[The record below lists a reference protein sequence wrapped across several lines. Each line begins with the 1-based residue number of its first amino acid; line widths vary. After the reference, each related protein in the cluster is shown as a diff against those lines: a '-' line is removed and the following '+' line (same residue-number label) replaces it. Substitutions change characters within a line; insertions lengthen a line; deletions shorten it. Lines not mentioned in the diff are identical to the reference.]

1 LKEILE
7 ENKKNAYQLRKNTR
21 MPKKFAK
28 DYSRKIKIGF
38 DSISLTSEVS
48 Q

>member
-7 ENKKNAYQLRKNTR
+7 ENKKKCIPVEKNTR
-21 MPKKFAK
+21 MPKKFPK

-48 Q
+48 L